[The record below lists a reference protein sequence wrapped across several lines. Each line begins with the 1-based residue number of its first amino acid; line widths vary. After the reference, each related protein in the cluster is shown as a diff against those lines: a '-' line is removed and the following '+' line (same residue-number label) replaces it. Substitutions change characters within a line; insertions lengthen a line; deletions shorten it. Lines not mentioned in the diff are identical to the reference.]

1 MTTIATR
8 IERAT
13 TQSGSIT
20 FVGASEAA
28 ERVEWARIHDDARA
42 VAAALQARG
51 VGPGDHVALL
61 GPTTRP
67 LVTAIQATW
76 LAGAVVVVLPLPM
89 RLGSIEEF
97 VAQTG
102 SRVKSADADVVIVD
116 ADLLPFLVD
125 APGDPPLV
133 PLPDLLADAARL
145 RPDAWQRPP
154 DDPEALAILQFTS
167 GSTADPKGVMLPHRC
182 VLANLD
188 AAADAGG
195 LT

>member
-28 ERVEWARIHDDARA
+28 ERVEWARIHDDARG

-67 LVTAIQATW
+67 LVTAIEATW
-76 LAGAVVVVLPLPM
+76 LAGATVVVLPLPM

-97 VAQTG
+97 VAQT
-102 SRVKSADADVVIVD
+102 RARIASADAALVLVD
-116 ADLLPFLVD
+116 PDLLAFVD
-125 APGDPPLV
+125 PVPGDPPFMSLGE
-133 PLPDLLADAARL
+133 LLAEAAAAGDAGFA
-145 RPDAWQRPP
+145 RPP
-154 DDPEALAILQFTS
+154 
-167 GSTADPKGVMLPHRC
+167 
-182 VLANLD
+182 
-188 AAADAGG
+188 
-195 LT
+195 

>member
-28 ERVEWARIHDDARA
+28 ERVEWARIHDDARG

-67 LVTAIQATW
+67 LVTAIQAVW
-76 LAGAVVVVLPLPM
+76 LCGATVVVLPLPM

-97 VAQTG
+97 VEQTRT
-102 SRVKSADADVVIVD
+102 RVRNADATLLV
-116 ADLLPFLVD
+116 ADPALADFLELQ
-125 APGDPPLV
+125 PGDPPLA
-133 PLPDLLADAARL
+133 LLDEL
-145 RPDAWQRPP
+145 
-154 DDPEALAILQFTS
+154 
-167 GSTADPKGVMLPHRC
+167 
-182 VLANLD
+182 
-188 AAADAGG
+188 
-195 LT
+195 

>member
-28 ERVEWARIHDDARA
+28 ERVEWARIHDDARG

-67 LVTAIQATW
+67 LVTAIEATW
-76 LAGAVVVVLPLPM
+76 LAGATVVVLPLPM
-89 RLGSIEEF
+89 RLGSIEDF
-97 VAQTG
+97 VGQTLA
-102 SRVKSADADVVIVD
+102 RIRNADASLVVID
-116 ADLLPFLVD
+116 PDLATFVEPQ
-125 APGDPPLV
+125 PIDPPMV
-133 PLPDLLADAARL
+133 LLN
-145 RPDAWQRPP
+145 
-154 DDPEALAILQFTS
+154 E
-167 GSTADPKGVMLPHRC
+167 
-182 VLANLD
+182 
-188 AAADAGG
+188 